1 MTESVTTTK
10 MTTAEDSES
19 TLNAIRAEVGFI
31 PNVYGVFARVPSA
44 FKGLMSLNA
53 AFEET
58 SFSAAEREIVA
69 LTTSVYNRCPYC
81 VAGHS
86 TFALQQGVDAETV
99 DAVRSGGFSLDPREQ
114 ALGRTT
120 LAMLQRK
127 GQLSTAD
134 TITFLNAG
142 YSCSQLLELLL
153 GIAAKTMTNFASK
166 IAKIPLD
173 EAFLDQAWTPL
184 GEKADSN

>member
-1 MTESVTTTK
+1 MTEFANSA
-10 MTTAEDSES
+10 TTAPEARQSPLDAI
-19 TLNAIRAEVGFI
+19 NAAVGFV
-31 PNVYGVFARVPSA
+31 PNVYGTFASVPA
-44 FKGLMSLNA
+44 ALKGLVSLNA

-58 SFSAAEREIVA
+58 SFSAAEREIIA

-86 TFALQQGVDAETV
+86 TFALQHGVDSETV
-99 DAVRSGGFSLDPREQ
+99 NAIRTGSFGLDPREH

-120 LAMLQRK
+120 LTILQRK
-127 GQLSTAD
+127 GLLSAVDTA
-134 TITFLNAG
+134 TFLNAG
-142 YSCSQLLELLL
+142 YSSAQLLELLL

-184 GEKADSN
+184 DEKADSN